1 MYGMIAARV
10 DRWQAMRVFVKV
22 AETES
27 FAAAGRQMHI
37 SPPAVTHIVSSL
49 EAVIERAS

>member
-1 MYGMIAARV
+1 MGVWPALSGVVRKTPQM

-27 FAAAGRQMHI
+27 FC
-37 SPPAVTHIVSSL
+37 T
-49 EAVIERAS
+49 